1 MPPSPGIRTVL
12 VYVIERHPLEIGRT
26 DSPFQWIDLEGDIY
40 AQVEAMVGPFD
51 RDGLQVLRDKHPAG
65 PAWRDLLTRILE
77 GQVDVV
83 VTHLAPLTGAQRQQL
98 IGLCAQN
105 GTRLITPGDAG
116 RDTQGQGRPSC

>member
-12 VYVIERHPLEIGRT
+12 VYLIERHPLEVGRSG
-26 DSPFQWIDLEGDIY
+26 SPFRWLDLEGDLY
-40 AQVEAMVGPFD
+40 AQVEAMVGNFD
-51 RDGLQVLRDKHPAG
+51 RDGLHVLRDKHPAG
-65 PAWRDLLTRILE
+65 PAWRELLTRIIE

-83 VTHLAPLTGAQRQQL
+83 VTHLAPLTGGQRQQL

-116 RDTQGQGRPSC
+116 RDTHGQGRPSR